1 MQDSAMLDAK
11 PKFSVVPGTLYFIA
25 AGRGKG
31 YCIFWVSFL
40 SHCSVWGTPK
50 EWPSVLS
57 TVSDLSFTF
66 FF

>member
-11 PKFSVVPGTLYFIA
+11 PKLSVMPGTLCFIA
-25 AGRGKG
+25 AGRDMGH
-31 YCIFWVSFL
+31 CIFCVSFL

-50 EWPSVLS
+50 EWPSVLTTAS
-57 TVSDLSFTF
+57 EFNFTF